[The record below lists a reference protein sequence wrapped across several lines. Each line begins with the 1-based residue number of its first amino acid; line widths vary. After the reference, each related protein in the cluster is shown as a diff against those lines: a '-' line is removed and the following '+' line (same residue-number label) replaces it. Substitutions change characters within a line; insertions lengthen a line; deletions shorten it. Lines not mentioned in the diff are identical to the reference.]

1 MRLFFSL
8 FLVISKVFK
17 TTETDQMDNVV
28 DSLAWAELFFVMGM
42 MFRRFDYKLYQTD
55 KSDVRY
61 KYDFFTPRVK
71 LDSKGV
77 RILVV

>member
-1 MRLFFSL
+1 
-8 FLVISKVFK
+8 
-17 TTETDQMDNVV
+17 MDNVV